1 MEPPTT
7 PIGRDE
13 LALKRHRFFSDL
25 LEAAQAAMEHRVRFD
40 PLGPFV
46 ADVTPIDEVP
56 TPSAEPTHHCDKHS
70 NFIAINYIK
79 LFSFMYSPIILLIFA
94 LVDGKFIGFWS
105 CQTVLCGRY

>member
-1 MEPPTT
+1 MRSCREKGGILEPPTT

-46 ADVTPIDEVP
+46 ADITPIDQVP
-56 TPSAEPTHHCDKHS
+56 PPSATDEFSAMKIHHCHCEK
-70 NFIAINYIK
+70 
-79 LFSFMYSPIILLIFA
+79 FS
-94 LVDGKFIGFWS
+94 KFKFVI
-105 CQTVLCGRY
+105 